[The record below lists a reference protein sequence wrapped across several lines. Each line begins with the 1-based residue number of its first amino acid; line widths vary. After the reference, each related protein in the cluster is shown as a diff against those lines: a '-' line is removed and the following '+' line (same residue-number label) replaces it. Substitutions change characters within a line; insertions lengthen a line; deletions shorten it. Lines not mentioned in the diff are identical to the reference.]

1 VAARD
6 PAPDR
11 VSPASAAPD
20 GRDPARLA
28 AARELLLAAEAVVP
42 HTDAD
47 GLAAGAQ
54 VLRARGEGADAA
66 VLLPPGVTPWGREGL
81 PAGLVALLDLGIRE
95 LPGPAVL
102 VDHHVPEAVPGP
114 GQLAL
119 SGHGEDPET
128 CTAALVRRVLP
139 EGPAWLAALGA
150 FGDLGAPG
158 LDLPECRGAGRT
170 AVRKL
175 TPLVNAPRRLRDQAD
190 GVRTALALLVEHDDP
205 RAALADPRVAVLEAA
220 RTTWRAAFDRAV
232 RTAPQVGP
240 RVAVLRFDEP
250 AQVHPLVATTWE
262 RRLRPRPVLAA
273 NAGWLPGRVNFAVR
287 GGPPD
292 LDLRLLLRDALPE
305 GAGHE
310 MAHGHSRATGGS
322 LPEDLFSLL
331 LKRLTDM

>member
-1 VAARD
+1 VTA
-6 PAPDR
+6 PAPPPG
-11 VSPASAAPD
+11 SPPALDA
-20 GRDPARLA
+20 RDPARLA
-28 AARELLLAAEAVVP
+28 AARELLHAAQVVVP

-54 VLRARGEGADAA
+54 VLRARGEEAEAA
-66 VLLPPGVTPWGREGL
+66 VLLPPGATPWRREGL
-81 PAGLVALLDLGIRE
+81 TDGLLALLDLGIRALE
-95 LPGPAVL
+95 GPAVL
-102 VDHHVPEAVPGP
+102 VDHHVPEAPPGP
-114 GQLAL
+114 GQLAV

-128 CTAALVRRVLP
+128 CTAALVRRIMP
-139 EGPAWLAALGA
+139 DGPAWLAALGA

-158 LDLPECRGAGRT
+158 LELPECQGARRT
-170 AVRKL
+170 AVRTL

-205 RAALADPRVAVLEAA
+205 REALADPRVAVLQEA
-220 RTTWRAAFDRAV
+220 RTAWRAAFDRAV

-287 GGPPD
+287 GGPED
-292 LDLRLLLRDALPE
+292 LDLRALLREALPE
-305 GAGHE
+305 GTGHE
-310 MAHGHSRATGGS
+310 LAHGHARATGGS
-322 LPEDLFSLL
+322 LPEELFSLL
-331 LKRLTDM
+331 LERLTDA